1 MLDTHYCCETFSD
14 VVPRKRV
21 PFQQLVFLCIT
32 VDATRQCAAQTRHVG
47 ATVFV
52 SNDVGVA
59 KNALAERVGPLKGKF
74 DRDRALFDFLFAL
87 DDDNILVHWN
97 PTAVDLTYELCK
109 TPFIVMFADMLV
121 FAAVIGNDDF
131 QPCVQERCFFQ
142 PGVDLVKVK
151 FGNVRE
157 N

>member
-1 MLDTHYCCETFSD
+1 MLETHYRCEAFSD
-14 VVPRKRV
+14 VIPRKRV
-21 PFQQLVFLCIT
+21 AFQQLVFLSIS
-32 VDATRQCAAQTRHVG
+32 VDATRQCTAQTGHVC

-59 KNALAERVGPLKGKF
+59 KNALAERVGPLKSKF

-97 PTAVDLTYELCK
+97 STAVDLTYEFCQ

-142 PGVDLVKVK
+142 PGIDLIKVK